1 MKKAT
6 MIAVVVSAFMIGGGI
21 LYGIKQARSVDNKV
35 PTYDKSSADTQKIEV
50 LQELYHKAPDFN
62 HIAIGAYEDGFSA
75 GDLLRN
81 GYVPYEENYKQ
92 EDAYSL
98 HGNAHGISV
107 RVHIKQADT
116 ALEANEKMIEE
127 FKQKAS
133 EKNYT
138 DVLFGETYTA
148 DENTIAIKTVQY
160 LNEKKQPVSAFLYS
174 DIRDEGKAYLCA
186 EIDVNEAE
194 FDDKTEELLK
204 ELDVV
209 FGFNISES
217 F

>member
-6 MIAVVVSAFMIGGGI
+6 KIVVAVFALIIGGGI
-21 LYGIKQARSVDNKV
+21 MYSIIKTHSGDKV
-35 PTYDKSSADTQKIEV
+35 PTYNKSSTDTQKLEL
-50 LQELYHKAPDFN
+50 LQQLYHKAPDFN
-62 HIAIGAYEDGFSA
+62 HIAIGAYEDGFSG

-92 EDAYSL
+92 EDIYSL
-98 HGNAHGISV
+98 HGSAHGVSV
-107 RVHIKQADT
+107 RVYIKQADT

-127 FKQKAS
+127 FNQKAS

-148 DENTIAIKTVQY
+148 DENTIAIKTVKY
-160 LNEKKQPVSAFLYS
+160 LNEKGQSVSAFLYS

-194 FDDKTEELLK
+194 FDDQSEELLE

-209 FGFNISES
+209 FGFNISET

>member
-6 MIAVVVSAFMIGGGI
+6 KIVVAVFALIIGGGI
-21 LYGIKQARSVDNKV
+21 MYSIIKTHSGDKV
-35 PTYDKSSADTQKIEV
+35 PTYNKSSTDTQKLEL
-50 LQELYHKAPDFN
+50 LQQLYHKAPDFN
-62 HIAIGAYEDGFSA
+62 HIAIGAYEDGFSG

-92 EDAYSL
+92 EDIYSL
-98 HGNAHGISV
+98 HGSAHGVSV
-107 RVHIKQADT
+107 RVYIKQADT
-116 ALEANEKMIEE
+116 ALEANEEMIEE
-127 FKQKAS
+127 FNQKAS

-148 DENTIAIKTVQY
+148 DENTIAIKTVKY
-160 LNEKKQPVSAFLYS
+160 LNEKGQSVSAFLYS

-194 FDDKTEELLK
+194 FDDQSEELLE

-209 FGFNISES
+209 FGFNISET

>member
-6 MIAVVVSAFMIGGGI
+6 KIVVAVFALIIGGGI
-21 LYGIKQARSVDNKV
+21 MYSIIKTHSGDKV
-35 PTYDKSSADTQKIEV
+35 PTYNKSSTDTQKLEL
-50 LQELYHKAPDFN
+50 LQQLYHKAPDFN
-62 HIAIGAYEDGFSA
+62 HIAIGAYEDGFSG

-92 EDAYSL
+92 EDIYSL
-98 HGNAHGISV
+98 QGSAHGVSV
-107 RVHIKQADT
+107 RVHIKQTDT

-127 FKQKAS
+127 FNQKAS

-148 DENTIAIKTVQY
+148 DENTIAIKTVKY
-160 LNEKKQPVSAFLYS
+160 LNEKGQPVSAFLYS

-194 FDDKTEELLK
+194 FDDKSEELLK

-209 FGFNISES
+209 FGFNISAL

>member
-6 MIAVVVSAFMIGGGI
+6 KIVVAVFALIIGGGI
-21 LYGIKQARSVDNKV
+21 MYSIIKTHSGDKV
-35 PTYDKSSADTQKIEV
+35 PTYNKSSTDTQKLEL
-50 LQELYHKAPDFN
+50 LQQLYHKAPDFN
-62 HIAIGAYEDGFSA
+62 HIAIGAYEDGFSG

-92 EDAYSL
+92 EDIYSL
-98 HGNAHGISV
+98 QGSAHGVSV

-116 ALEANEKMIEE
+116 ALEANEEMIEE
-127 FKQKAS
+127 FNQKAS

-148 DENTIAIKTVQY
+148 DENTIAIKTVKY
-160 LNEKKQPVSAFLYS
+160 LNEKGQSVSAFLYS

-194 FDDKTEELLK
+194 FDDQSEELLE

-209 FGFNISES
+209 FGFNISET

>member
-6 MIAVVVSAFMIGGGI
+6 KIVAAVFALIIGGGI
-21 LYGIKQARSVDNKV
+21 MYSIIKMHSGDKV
-35 PTYDKSSADTQKIEV
+35 PTSNKASTDTQKIEL
-50 LQELYHKAPDFN
+50 LQQLYHKAPDFN
-62 HIAIGAYEDGFSA
+62 HMAIGAYEDGFSA

-92 EDAYSL
+92 EDIYSL
-98 HGNAHGISV
+98 RGSAHGISV
-107 RVHIKQADT
+107 CVHIKQADT
-116 ALEANEKMIEE
+116 ALAANEKMIEE

-133 EKNYT
+133 KKNYT

-148 DENTIAIKTVQY
+148 DENTIAIKMVQY

>member
-6 MIAVVVSAFMIGGGI
+6 KIVVAVFALIIGGGI
-21 LYGIKQARSVDNKV
+21 MYSIIKTHSGDKV
-35 PTYDKSSADTQKIEV
+35 PTYNKSSTDTQKLEL
-50 LQELYHKAPDFN
+50 LQQLYHKAPDFN
-62 HIAIGAYEDGFSA
+62 HIAIGAYEDGFSE

-92 EDAYSL
+92 EDIYSL
-98 HGNAHGISV
+98 HGSAHGVSV
-107 RVHIKQADT
+107 RVYIKQADT

-127 FKQKAS
+127 FNQKAS

-148 DENTIAIKTVQY
+148 DENTIAIKTVKY
-160 LNEKKQPVSAFLYS
+160 LNEKGQPVSAFLYS

-194 FDDKTEELLK
+194 FDDQSEELLK

-209 FGFNISES
+209 FGFNISEA

>member
-6 MIAVVVSAFMIGGGI
+6 KIVVAVFALIIGGGI
-21 LYGIKQARSVDNKV
+21 MYSIIKTHSGDKV
-35 PTYDKSSADTQKIEV
+35 PTYNKSSTDTQKLEL
-50 LQELYHKAPDFN
+50 LQQLYHKAPDFN
-62 HIAIGAYEDGFSA
+62 HIAIGAYEDGFSE

-92 EDAYSL
+92 EDIYSL
-98 HGNAHGISV
+98 HGSAHGVSV
-107 RVHIKQADT
+107 RVYIKQADT
-116 ALEANEKMIEE
+116 ALEANEEMIEE
-127 FKQKAS
+127 FNQKAS

-148 DENTIAIKTVQY
+148 DENTIAIKTVKY
-160 LNEKKQPVSAFLYS
+160 LNEKGQPVSAFLYS

-194 FDDKTEELLK
+194 FDDQSEELLE

-209 FGFNISES
+209 FGFNISET

>member
-6 MIAVVVSAFMIGGGI
+6 KIVVAVFALIIGGGI
-21 LYGIKQARSVDNKV
+21 MYSIIKTHSGDKV
-35 PTYDKSSADTQKIEV
+35 PTYNKSSTDTQKLEL
-50 LQELYHKAPDFN
+50 LQQLYHKAPDFN
-62 HIAIGAYEDGFSA
+62 HIAIGAYEDGFSE

-92 EDAYSL
+92 EDIYSL
-98 HGNAHGISV
+98 HGSAHGVSV
-107 RVHIKQADT
+107 RVYIKQADT
-116 ALEANEKMIEE
+116 ALEANEEMIEE
-127 FKQKAS
+127 FNQKAS

-148 DENTIAIKTVQY
+148 DENTIAIKTVKY
-160 LNEKKQPVSAFLYS
+160 LNEKGQSVSAFLYS

-194 FDDKTEELLK
+194 FDDQSEELLE

-209 FGFNISES
+209 FGFNISET

>member
-1 MKKAT
+1 MKKTT
-6 MIAVVVSAFMIGGGI
+6 MIAVVVSVLMIGGI
-21 LYGIKQARSVDNKV
+21 LFGVAQTRSGDKA
-35 PTYDKSSADTQKIEV
+35 PTYNKLLTDTQKIEL
-50 LQELYHKAPDFN
+50 LQQLYHKAPDFN
-62 HIAIGAYEDGFSA
+62 HIAIGAYEDGFSE
-75 GDLLRN
+75 GDLLRD

-92 EDAYSL
+92 EDVYFL
-98 HGNAHGISV
+98 HGSAHGVSV
-107 RVHIKQADT
+107 RVHIKQTDT
-116 ALEANEKMIEE
+116 ALTANEKLIEE
-127 FKQKAS
+127 FNQKSS

-148 DENTIAIKTVQY
+148 DENTIAIKTVKY
-160 LNEKKQPVSAFLYS
+160 LNEKGQSVSAFLYS

-194 FDDKTEELLK
+194 FDDQSEELLE

-209 FGFNISES
+209 FGFNISET

>member
-6 MIAVVVSAFMIGGGI
+6 KIVVAVFALIIGGGI
-21 LYGIKQARSVDNKV
+21 MYSIIKTHSGDKV
-35 PTYDKSSADTQKIEV
+35 PTYNKSSTDTQKLEL
-50 LQELYHKAPDFN
+50 LQQLYHKAPDFN
-62 HIAIGAYEDGFSA
+62 HIAIGAYEDGFSG

-92 EDAYSL
+92 EDIYSL
-98 HGNAHGISV
+98 QGSAHGVSV
-107 RVHIKQADT
+107 RVYIKQADT

-127 FKQKAS
+127 FNQKAS

-148 DENTIAIKTVQY
+148 DENTIAIKTVKY
-160 LNEKKQPVSAFLYS
+160 LNEKGQPVSAFLYS

-194 FDDKTEELLK
+194 FDDQSEELLK

-209 FGFNISES
+209 FGFNISEA